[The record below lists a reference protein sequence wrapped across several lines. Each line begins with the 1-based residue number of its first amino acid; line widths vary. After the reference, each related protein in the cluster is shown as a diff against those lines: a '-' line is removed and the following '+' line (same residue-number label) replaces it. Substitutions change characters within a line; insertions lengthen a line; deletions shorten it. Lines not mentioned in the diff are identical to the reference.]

1 MLTNIEDEEKITVVA
16 VKVPKLKSSG
26 DDSTERFTNLNLDFC
41 NEIKTTLGFN
51 HEHVVKC
58 LGFYLNAGHSY
69 PHLVIEFMDH
79 GSLENLLDKSSD
91 SLSLVSTI
99 VHTVKL
105 RAVDQSTIQFLT
117 IYDVRCFFSFN
128 DLLTYLNMH

>member
-1 MLTNIEDEEKITVVA
+1 MLTNTEDEEKSTVVA
-16 VKVPKLKSSG
+16 VKVPKLKS
-26 DDSTERFTNLNLDFC
+26 FTPGNDFLEAFC
-41 NEIKTTLGFN
+41 NEIKTTLAFN

-91 SLSLVSTI
+91 SLSLVST
-99 VHTVKL
+99 
-105 RAVDQSTIQFLT
+105 F
-117 IYDVRCFFSFN
+117 RCGSVIADNIAYAKFRRT
-128 DLLTYLNMH
+128 LLI